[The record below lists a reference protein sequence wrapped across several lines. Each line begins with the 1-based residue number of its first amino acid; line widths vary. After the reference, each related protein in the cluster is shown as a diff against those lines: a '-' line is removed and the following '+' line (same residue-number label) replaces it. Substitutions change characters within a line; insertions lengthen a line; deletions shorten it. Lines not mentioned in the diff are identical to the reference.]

1 MKTAA
6 FLLPLLL
13 LTCVGLSQ
21 AQPAVPENRLNLIP
35 QPVSMKKLPGEFKF
49 NATTA
54 IRVPPSQPEIKKA
67 AELFAEMIAVP
78 TGFQCNIQE
87 SSSGTPRQNDINL
100 LISPPSATSTPREG
114 YSLEVTPRSVQI
126 KASAPAGFFYGLQTL
141 LQLLPKEIES
151 AANQPHAK
159 WQIPC
164 VQIVDYPR
172 FGWRGL
178 LLDVSRHFF
187 PKESVMKYID
197 QMARYKFNTFHWHLT
212 DDNGWRIEIKS
223 LPQLTQVG
231 AWRVPRLGRWGEIE
245 PPQAGESAT
254 YGGYYTQEEIR
265 EIIDFARERNVTIVP
280 EIELPGH
287 ALAALASYPEL
298 SCTGGPFQVNPGSDF
313 YQKEDNAFCP
323 GNEKTFEFFDQVF
336 TEVAAL
342 FPSEYI
348 HIGGDECYKGFW
360 ERCPK
365 CQKRI
370 ADEHLKD
377 LNELQSYLVK
387 RVEKILKSK
396 GKKLIGWDE
405 ILEGGLAPEATVM
418 SWRGVEG
425 GIAAA
430 KMNHQVV
437 MTPNNFTYI
446 DLYQGDP
453 SLEPDTYS
461 KLLLSKA
468 YSFEPVP
475 QGIDPRFI
483 LGGQGNLW
491 TESVPT
497 LRHAEYMTWP
507 RSLALA
513 EVYWSPAEKKN
524 WDDFIRRMEA
534 HFERLEAG
542 RVNFSRSVYDV
553 KIEPSKNAAGKV
565 LLKLFT
571 EINDCEIY
579 YTFDGTNP
587 DNFLPKYSH
596 QTIEIPR
603 GAHILKA
610 VAYRDGKPMG
620 RMLSLPAAELTKRA
634 QRGEE

>member
-1 MKTAA
+1 MKKVTWLIVA
-6 FLLPLLL
+6 LLSAGA
-13 LTCVGLSQ
+13 GL
-21 AQPAVPENRLNLIP
+21 AQVKPAKPSLVLNLIP
-35 QPVSMKKLPGEFKF
+35 QPVSVKIQPGEFLL
-49 NATTA
+49 TA
-54 IRVPPSQPEIKKA
+54 RVVMKVPASQPEIKKTG
-67 AELFAEMIAVP
+67 ELFADLITVP
-78 TGFQCNIQE
+78 TGFKINVEE
-87 SSSGTPRQNDINL
+87 SAAAAPSPNAINL
-100 LISPPSATSTPREG
+100 LISKAPTSDNSPES
-114 YSLEVTPRSVQI
+114 YSLDVTSRNIQI

-151 AANQPHAK
+151 NMNQPTVK

-164 VQIVDYPR
+164 LQIVDYPR
-172 FGWRGL
+172 FSWRGL

-223 LPQLTQVG
+223 LPKLTQVG
-231 AWRVPRLGRWGEIE
+231 GWRVSRLGKWGEIE

-254 YGGYYTQEEIR
+254 YGGFYTQEEIK
-265 EIIDFARERNVTIVP
+265 EIIAFARERNVTIVP
-280 EIELPGH
+280 EIEVPGH
-287 ALAALASYPEL
+287 ALAALASYPGL

-323 GNEKTFEFFDQVF
+323 GDEKTFEFFDQVF

-348 HIGGDECYKGFW
+348 HIGGDECFKGFW

-365 CQKRI
+365 CQKRM
-370 ADEHLKD
+370 ADEKLKD

-387 RVEKILKSK
+387 RVEKILKTK
-396 GKKLIGWDE
+396 DKKLVGWDE

-418 SWRGVEG
+418 SWRGMEG

-430 KMNHQVV
+430 KMNHQVI
-437 MTPNNFTYI
+437 MTPNNFTYL

-453 SLEPDTYS
+453 SLEPATYS
-461 KLLLSKA
+461 RLLLNKS

-475 QGIDPRFI
+475 QGIDPRYI

-507 RSLALA
+507 RSFALA

-524 WDDFIRRMEA
+524 WDDFISRVEA
-534 HFERLEAG
+534 NFERFDEG
-542 RVNFSRSVYDV
+542 QVNYSRSVYDV
-553 KIEPSKNAAGKV
+553 KITPSKNDNGNMV
-565 LLKLFT
+565 LKLFA
-571 EINDCEIY
+571 ELNGCEIY

-587 DNFLPKYSH
+587 DNFLPKYDH
-596 QTIEIPR
+596 QMIEIPR
-603 GAHILKA
+603 GADVFKA
-610 VAYRDGKPMG
+610 IAYRDGKPLG
-620 RMLSLPAAELTKRA
+620 RMLSLTIQELTKRLE
-634 QRGEE
+634 RGDD

>member
-1 MKTAA
+1 MKKAPWLMVVMLLAA
-6 FLLPLLL
+6 R
-13 LTCVGLSQ
+13 GL
-21 AQPAVPENRLNLIP
+21 AQDKPAASSLALNLIP
-35 QPVSMKKLPGEFKF
+35 QPVSVKIQPGEFLL
-49 NATTA
+49 TERVVM
-54 IRVPPSQPEIKKA
+54 RVPASQPEIKKA
-67 AELFAEMIAVP
+67 GELFADLIAVP
-78 TGFQCNIQE
+78 MGFKMNVEE
-87 SSSGTPRQNDINL
+87 STAATPRPNAINL
-100 LISPPSATSTPREG
+100 LLGKAPTSSDSPES
-114 YSLEVTPRSVQI
+114 YSLEVTSRSIQI
-126 KASAPAGFFYGLQTL
+126 EASAPAGFFYGLQTL

-151 AANQPHAK
+151 NVNQPQIK
-159 WQIPC
+159 WRIPC
-164 VQIVDYPR
+164 LQIVDYPR

-223 LPQLTQVG
+223 LPKLTQVG
-231 AWRVPRLGRWGEIE
+231 GWRVARLGRWGEIE
-245 PPQAGESAT
+245 PPQAGESAA
-254 YGGYYTQEEIR
+254 YGGFYTQEEIK
-265 EIIDFARERNVTIVP
+265 EIIAFARERNVTIIP

-323 GNEKTFEFFDQVF
+323 GNEKTFEFFDQVL

-360 ERCPK
+360 QQCPK

-370 ADEHLKD
+370 TDEKLKD

-396 GKKLIGWDE
+396 GKKLVGWDE

-418 SWRGVEG
+418 SWRGMEG

-430 KMNHQVV
+430 KMNHPVI
-437 MTPNNFTYI
+437 MTPNDFTYL

-453 SLEPDTYS
+453 SLEPATYS
-461 KLLLSKA
+461 KLLLSKS
-468 YSFEPVP
+468 YSLEPVP
-475 QGIDPRFI
+475 QGIDPRYI

-497 LRHAEYMTWP
+497 LRHSEYMTWP
-507 RSLALA
+507 RSFALA
-513 EVYWSPAEKKN
+513 EVYWSPAEKRN

-534 HFERLEAG
+534 NFERLDEG
-542 RVNFSRSVYDV
+542 QVNYSRSVYDV
-553 KIEPSKNAAGKV
+553 KIEPSKDSAGNMA
-565 LLKLFT
+565 LKLFSELT
-571 EINDCEIY
+571 GCEIY

-587 DNFLPKYSH
+587 DSFLPKYSD
-596 QTIEIPR
+596 QLIGIPR
-603 GAHILKA
+603 GAYVIKA
-610 VAYRDGKPMG
+610 IAYRDGKPLG
-620 RMLSLPAAELTKRA
+620 RMLSLTIQELAKRLE
-634 QRGEE
+634 RGDY